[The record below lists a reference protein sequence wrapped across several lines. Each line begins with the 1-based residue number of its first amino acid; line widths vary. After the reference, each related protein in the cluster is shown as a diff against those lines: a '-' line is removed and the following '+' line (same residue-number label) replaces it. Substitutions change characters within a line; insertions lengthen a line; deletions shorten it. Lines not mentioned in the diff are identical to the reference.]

1 MYRSTDSGH
10 CFTMNTVAYRQLL
23 CTFLM
28 IFIGSSSLVPCVVR
42 IPPRGTGTHMTH
54 DKKAI
59 EVVVRYIHA
68 LTARE
73 HN

>member
-1 MYRSTDSGH
+1 
-10 CFTMNTVAYRQLL
+10 
-23 CTFLM
+23 M
-28 IFIGSSSLVPCVVR
+28 IFIGSSSPVPCVVR